1 MLRCFVV
8 SLKAFGDFVIALRT
22 IRAIQGLTTNDTPP
36 GLLAGEHL
44 RQLAEALGVE
54 QQVSFVPSGSA
65 FPAAFDFKRRGP
77 LQGLASVLRL
87 RNSLRHLPGDCG
99 LIFDALGWRE
109 NFIAAAYR
117 RQAYVSAPNV
127 YIACADTLRSLGFEI
142 PRNNP
147 VAAPPLNRAPL
158 RGMARIFPSSR
169 KTDKCIPAAVT
180 ARLVRQLGQAGLA
193 CEVIELAG
201 EAVELT
207 PELPIRRLERNFG
220 TLIEAVRGSDLVVSA
235 DSLPGHL
242 ADYFAVPAYIISPI
256 ENSYWLPLS
265 CFVDNAWSLFQ
276 DEQSFAGWL
285 SAREKS
291 SV

>member
-1 MLRCFVV
+1 MPHRFVV
-8 SLKAFGDFVIALRT
+8 SLKAFGDFVIQVRT
-22 IRAIQGLTTNDTPP
+22 IRAIQGVAADVASPR
-36 GLLAGEHL
+36 LLAGEHL
-44 RQLAEALGVE
+44 RQLAKALGVE
-54 QQVSFVPSGSA
+54 QQVTFVPSGTSG

-77 LQGLASVLRL
+77 LQGLISVLRL
-87 RNSLRHLPGDCG
+87 RSSLRQLPGDCG

-109 NFIAAAYR
+109 NFIAASYR

-142 PRNNP
+142 PRDPIAANP
-147 VAAPPLNRAPL
+147 PNRARL
-158 RGMARIFPSSR
+158 QGLARIFPSSR
-169 KTDKCIPAAVT
+169 KADKCIPAAVT

-207 PELPIRRLERNFG
+207 PDLPVRRLERNFG

-265 CFVDNAWSLFQ
+265 CFIDDAWSLFQ
-276 DEQSFAGWL
+276 DEQSFALWL
-285 SAREKS
+285 SAREES